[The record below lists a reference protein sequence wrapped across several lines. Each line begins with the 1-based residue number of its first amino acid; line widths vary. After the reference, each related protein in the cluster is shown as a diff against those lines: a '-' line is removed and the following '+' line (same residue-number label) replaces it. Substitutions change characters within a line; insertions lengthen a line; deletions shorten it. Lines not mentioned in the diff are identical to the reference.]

1 MRRAETQDRAGTRRK
16 KAYRAL
22 GRSLRAKPDDLTP
35 EIVGEAME
43 QYLMAKLGWERSALT
58 RAAVY
63 LHLME
68 RDPKLAASWDELWEA
83 CELQRYGATA
93 ANTSDMAQR
102 ILALAQT
109 TEASWS

>member
-1 MRRAETQDRAGTRRK
+1 
-16 KAYRAL
+16 
-22 GRSLRAKPDDLTP
+22 
-35 EIVGEAME
+35 
-43 QYLMAKLGWERSALT
+43 
-58 RAAVY
+58 
-63 LHLME
+63 ME

-102 ILALAQT
+102 VLALAQT